1 MKRGLNLKRRI
12 ETHLATYDSDSSNL
26 PISREPLAQ
35 NHSPRRGVE
44 KDLVPQR
51 KSSGRLRKLSRTR
64 MAPPPVQPI
73 FTSPPP
79 LRTTSAIPLSSP
91 TRSIPP
97 RPRRPPPISGQNSK
111 KYSNGLLPNV
121 ATSDSED
128 AGKFEMRGR
137 KGSLGGRMRKRSNS
151 FKEGF
156 NGTMR
161 VRKLTSKRSTIGVAS
176 WS

>member
-64 MAPPPVQPI
+64 MVPPPPVQPI
-73 FTSPPP
+73 FTSPPLP
-79 LRTTSAIPLSSP
+79 RTTSPIPLSSS
-91 TRSIPP
+91 THSIPP

-111 KYSNGLLPNV
+111 RYSNGLPANV
-121 ATSDSED
+121 STSDSED
-128 AGKFEMRGR
+128 TGKLEMRGR

-176 WS
+176 